1 VAQAYYIFRSGR
13 LRRRQNTLYL
23 EPPDPQEPPDPEDDP
38 EGDAGPAPD
47 EADQPNPDGAGRK
60 IIPVEDVSELYLF
73 GEVSLNT
80 KLLNFLGRLQIPVH
94 VFNYHGFYT
103 GSFYPRE
110 GNVSGEVLIRQ
121 VQHSTDP
128 ARRLAIARELVQGAY
143 QNLHRNLAYYR
154 NRGRPVEDAIAA
166 MEAEAAGIERAPDI
180 GALMGI
186 EGRIRNSYY
195 QAFNEILRLETPFA
209 GRVKRPP
216 DNLVNALLSFGNS
229 LLYAAVLSQI
239 YWTPLNPTVSF
250 LHAPG
255 SRRFS
260 LALDI
265 SEIFKPLIVDKLVFR
280 LINTGMISEKHL
292 FARVNYAYL
301 DETGRKLVVREFE
314 ERLRTTVR
322 HRRLGRN
329 VSYRGLIRIE
339 CYKLVKHLLG
349 IEPYRALRAWW

>member
-1 VAQAYYIFRSGR
+1 MPQAYYIFRSGR
-13 LRRRQNTLYL
+13 LRRKHNTLYL
-23 EPPDPQEPPDPEDDP
+23 DPPDPQEPPDPEDDADGDP
-38 EGDAGPAPD
+38 ETPPEEAG
-47 EADQPNPDGAGRK
+47 GAARK
-60 IIPVEDVSELYLF
+60 VIPVEDISELYVF
-73 GEVSLNT
+73 GEITLNT

-128 ARRLAIARELVQGAY
+128 ARRLVIARELVQGAY
-143 QNLHRNLAYYR
+143 QNLRRNLVYYR
-154 NRGRPVEDAIAA
+154 NRGKPVDDALTA
-166 MEAEAAGIERAPDI
+166 MEAEATAIDQAPDVVT
-180 GALMGI
+180 LMGI
-186 EGRIRNSYY
+186 EGRIRNNYY
-195 QAFNEILRLETPFA
+195 QAFNEVLRLETPFA

-250 LHAPG
+250 LHAP
-255 SRRFS
+255 SARRFS

-265 SEIFKPLIVDKLVFR
+265 AEVFKPMVVDKLVFR
-280 LINTGMISEKHL
+280 LINTSMVSEKHL
-292 FARVNYAYL
+292 LSQVNYAYL
-301 DETGRKLVVREFE
+301 DEAGRKLVVKEFE

>member
-1 VAQAYYIFRSGR
+1 MPQAYYIFRSGR
-13 LRRRQNTLYL
+13 LRRKQNTLYL
-23 EPPDPQEPPDPEDDP
+23 EPPDPREPPDPEDDA
-38 EGDAGPAPD
+38 EGDPGPRPEEAETPAPD
-47 EADQPNPDGAGRK
+47 GTARRV
-60 IIPVEDVSELYLF
+60 IPVEDVSELYIF
-73 GEVSLNT
+73 GEVTLNT

-128 ARRLAIARELVQGAY
+128 ARRLVIARELVRGAY

-154 NRGRPVEDAIAA
+154 NRGKPVDDTLAA
-166 MEAEAAGIERAPDI
+166 MEAEAAAIDQAPDV
-180 GALMGI
+180 GTLMGI

-195 QAFNEILRLETPFA
+195 QAFNEVLRLETPFA

-250 LHAPG
+250 LHGPSA
-255 SRRFS
+255 RRFS

-265 SEIFKPLIVDKLVFR
+265 AEVFKPLVVDKLVFR
-280 LINTGMISEKHL
+280 LINTGMVSEKHL
-292 FARVNYAYL
+292 LSRVNYAYL
-301 DETGRKLVVREFE
+301 DEAGRKLVVKEFE